1 MLVDG
6 DKAADKRK
14 DHARGL
20 LIIVLRRL
28 IRPLSLVT
36 TFAGHVDAVDEA
48 DDEHGVE
55 DRVDEEEPEV
65 SDRVVP
71 SNALAEEVGMLMVI
85 VDAAVALFA
94 VEHVR
99 RLDDETL
106 IAVQVCLVRIIGQ
119 LLELSLLNLVEN
131 GRDQMVWHLE
141 IHHDVQLEGL
151 RVVAPEA
158 DPGEAQH
165 AQEEHESED
174 DRKFCQ
180 AVHRPDHEE

>member
-1 MLVDG
+1 MLVDR
-6 DKAADKRK
+6 DKAADKREE
-14 DHARGL
+14 HARGL
-20 LIIVLRRL
+20 LILVLRRL
-28 IRPLSLVT
+28 VCPLNLVT
-36 TFAGHVDAVDEA
+36 TVAGHVDAVDEA

-71 SNALAEEVGMLMVI
+71 PDALAEEVGMLMVI

-106 IAVQVCLVRIIGQ
+106 IAVQVCFVRVIGQ
-119 LLELSLLNLVEN
+119 LFELSLVNLLKN
-131 GRDQMVWHLE
+131 RRDQMVWHLE
-141 IHHDVQLEGL
+141 IHHYVQLEGL

-158 DPGEAQH
+158 DPGEA
-165 AQEEHESED
+165 
-174 DRKFCQ
+174 
-180 AVHRPDHEE
+180 